1 MKKFVKLGLWSA
13 GCVLSLVMVAVAY
26 VASTFNPNDY
36 KAKIIHMVKE
46 SKQRNLHLDGDI
58 KLSFFPNIGAN
69 LSKVSLS
76 EANSDK
82 EFAAMDSVRVSLAFI
97 PLLRKQMVVD
107 EVTMSGLQATLV
119 KYKDGTTSIDNL
131 LSQDENPAGQQD
143 NQPMKFDIAAV
154 TVANTNLTYYD
165 ELSGAQYAIK
175 NLTLKTGRIANGVA
189 SPIDLAMG
197 VQANQPKLDITTQLK
212 TKLTFDVD
220 KQQYRLQ
227 DMNFQLAGTALDM
240 SDLKVKASG
249 DANADL
255 AKNEFGAQKL
265 TLNVSGNKAQE
276 KFEAKLD
283 VPALSMTSDKFSGE
297 HIVLKANIQAALGN
311 IIAALNM
318 PKLEGN
324 AQSFKIG
331 GLTLDVDMKQAEQAF
346 KIKTSGQV
354 SGNFK
359 TQQFNLNE
367 LNVAVNATGDK
378 LPNKS
383 VSSEMKGNVQIDALK
398 QNVQANFGGGLLQS
412 QIKARVGVSN
422 FAQPTIKFDVELD
435 QLDADLYL
443 PKAIAEPT
451 KAAEPE
457 SPLDLSGLRKLNIDG
472 SLRIGAL
479 KIMNVKSSEL
489 RVDVQAKNGLVNVD
503 PISANL
509 YQGHANG
516 SLSINAQAVPI
527 IHINQNLNDVNV
539 ATLGKDAANFDTLE
553 GKGNVGI
560 NLVLQGNMISEM
572 KKTVN
577 GSLSLNLVDGAIK
590 GINIAKK
597 MRDAKSLLGA
607 KSQSQSANKEE
618 KTDFSELK
626 ASFKVTNGIA
636 HNDDLSMKSPLLR
649 LSGNGDINIGND
661 SINYLAKAT
670 LAKTLEGQGGQDSVR
685 GVTVPVRVSGPFIDL
700 KYGLDFNAMVSDE
713 AKQKVEAA
721 KVAVQQKVDVAKEA
735 VKQKV
740 EVKKEE
746 VKTQIQDQLK
756 NSLKGLF
763 K

>member
-1 MKKFVKLGLWSA
+1 MNKILKVGLLGITGVA
-13 GCVLSLVMVAVAY
+13 GLVVAGVVYLA
-26 VASTFNPNDY
+26 VTFNPNDY
-36 KAKIIHMVKE
+36 KAKIIQTFKE
-46 SKQRNLHLDGDI
+46 TTQRTLRLDGNI
-58 KLSFFPNIGAN
+58 KLSFFPNIGAS
-69 LSKVSLS
+69 LTKVSLS
-76 EANSDK
+76 EFNSDK
-82 EFAAMDSVRVSLAFI
+82 EFSAIDSARVSLAFM
-97 PLLRKQMVVD
+97 PLLRKQVVVD
-107 EVTMSGLQATLV
+107 EVTVSGLQATLV
-119 KYKDGTTSIDNL
+119 KHKDGTSNIDDL
-131 LSQDENPAGQQD
+131 LTRHDMPANTQENQQV
-143 NQPMKFDIAAV
+143 KFDIAAV
-154 TVANTNLTYYD
+154 SVANTNLTYRD
-165 ELSGAQYAIK
+165 EVSGAQYAIK
-175 NLTLKTGRIANGVA
+175 NLTLKTGRITNGVT
-189 SPIDLAMG
+189 SPIDLAMS
-197 VQANQPKLDITTQLK
+197 VQASQPNLDITTQLK
-212 TKLTFDVD
+212 TKLTFDLD
-220 KQQYRLQ
+220 KQQYHLQ

-240 SDLKVKASG
+240 RDLYVKASG
-249 DANADL
+249 EVNADL
-255 AKNEFGAQKL
+255 AKNEFSAQKFK
-265 TLNVSGNKAQE
+265 LNVSGNKAKD

-283 VPALSMTSDKFSGE
+283 VPALNMTNDKFSGE
-297 HIVLKANIQAALGN
+297 EITLNANTKAALGN
-311 IIAALNM
+311 IIVALNM

-324 AQSFKIG
+324 AQSFMIG
-331 GLTLDVDMKQAEQAF
+331 RLTLDVDVKQAEQAF

-367 LNVAVNATGDK
+367 LNVAMNATGDK
-378 LPNKS
+378 LPNKA
-383 VSSEMKGNVQIDALK
+383 VSSEMKGNVQIDVLK
-398 QNVQANFGGGLLQS
+398 QNVQANFAGGLLQS
-412 QIKARVGVSN
+412 QIKAKVGVSN
-422 FAQPTIKFDVELD
+422 FAQPAIKFDVELD
-435 QLDADLYL
+435 QLDADWYL
-443 PKAIAEPT
+443 PKAAAEPT
-451 KAAEPE
+451 KTIEPE

-479 KIMNVKSSEL
+479 KIMKVKSSEL
-489 RVDVQAKNGLVNVD
+489 RVDVQARNGVVNVG

-516 SLSINAQAVPI
+516 SLSINAQAMPI

-539 ATLGKDAANFDTLE
+539 ATLGKDTANFDTLE

-572 KKTVN
+572 KKTAN
-577 GSLSLNLVDGAIK
+577 GSISLNLVDGAIK

-597 MRDAKSLLGA
+597 MRDAKNLLGA
-607 KSQSQSANKEE
+607 KSQSQSANKAE

-700 KYGLDFNAMVSDE
+700 KYGLDFNAMVSGE

-721 KVAVQQKVDVAKEA
+721 KAAVQQKVEVAKEA

>member
-1 MKKFVKLGLWSA
+1 MNKILKVGLLGITGVVGLGVA
-13 GCVLSLVMVAVAY
+13 GVVYLAL
-26 VASTFNPNDY
+26 TFNPNDY
-36 KAKIIHMVKE
+36 KTKIIQTVKE
-46 SKQRNLHLDGDI
+46 ATQRTLRLDGNI
-58 KLSFFPNIGAN
+58 KLSFFPNIGAS
-69 LSKVSLS
+69 LTKVSLS
-76 EANSDK
+76 EFNSDK
-82 EFAAMDSVRVSLAFI
+82 EFAAIDSARVSLAFM
-97 PLLRKQMVVD
+97 PLLRKQVVVD
-107 EVTMSGLQATLV
+107 EVTVSGLQATLV
-119 KYKDGTTSIDNL
+119 KHKDGTSNIDDL
-131 LSQDENPAGQQD
+131 LTKHDMPANTQENQQV
-143 NQPMKFDIAAV
+143 KFDIAAV
-154 TVANTNLTYYD
+154 SVANTNLTYLD
-165 ELSGAQYAIK
+165 EMSGAQYAIK
-175 NLTLKTGRIANGVA
+175 NLTLKTGRIANGVT
-189 SPIDLAMG
+189 SPIDLSMS

-212 TKLTFDVD
+212 TKLTFDLD

-240 SDLKVKASG
+240 SDLNVKASG
-249 DANADL
+249 EANADL

-265 TLNVSGNKAQE
+265 TLNVSGAKAKE

-283 VPALSMTSDKFSGE
+283 VPALSMTNDKFSGE
-297 HIVLKANIQAALGN
+297 SIALSANMQAAFGN
-311 IIAALNM
+311 IIAVLNM
-318 PKLEGN
+318 PRLEGN

-331 GLTLDVDMKQAEQAF
+331 GLTLDVDVKQAGQAF
-346 KIKTSGQV
+346 KINTSGQV

-367 LNVAVNATGDK
+367 LNVTMNVTGER

-383 VSSEMKGNVQIDALK
+383 VSSEMKGNVQIDALN
-398 QNVQANFGGGLLQS
+398 QNVQANFAGGLLQS
-412 QIKARVGVSN
+412 QIKAKVGVSD
-422 FAQPTIKFDVELD
+422 FAQPAIKFDVELD

-443 PKAIAEPT
+443 PKPTTEPT
-451 KAAEPE
+451 KAAETE
-457 SPLDLSGLRKLNIDG
+457 SPLDLSGLSKLNIDG
-472 SLRIGAL
+472 SLRIGTL
-479 KIMNVKSSEL
+479 KIMNVKSSEM
-489 RVDVQAKNGLVNVD
+489 RVDVQAKNGVVNVN
-503 PISANL
+503 PLSANL

-572 KKTVN
+572 KKTAN

-597 MRDAKSLLGA
+597 MRDAKNLLGA

-700 KYGLDFNAMVSDE
+700 KYGLDFNALVSDE
-713 AKQKVEAA
+713 AKLKVEAA
-721 KVAVQQKVDVAKEA
+721 KAAVQQKVEVAKEA

-740 EVKKEE
+740 EEKKEE